1 MKRIQNFDYF
11 RKNGEH
17 AKATRTGG
25 IVSILSL
32 VVSQTFLILLRQSVT

>member
-25 IVSILSL
+25 IVSIFSL
-32 VVSQTFLILLRQSVT
+32 VVSTSQQLNTLDD